1 MIGAKD
7 GIKSSVEQEY
17 QDFYA
22 RTLASYAINIEQE
35 LARKLLTEND
45 KLTYYFK
52 FNFNSLLRASA
63 NERAD
68 YYNKGI
74 RGGWL
79 SRNEARMFEDANGF
93 DGGDEYLIESNLMP
107 SSKINE
113 YMDAKI
119 AQLMK
124 QEKRTF
130 TGTVIARADGEN
142 MPKEIGG
149 IAAVINSVTDLGYF
163 EEVINAGAFDYA
175 LSKEYDIRCLF
186 NHEAELI
193 LGRTKADT
201 CKVFVNAD
209 GNLEYTWVPDYE
221 NPTHMSVVRSIMRGD
236 ITQSSFAF
244 TIKEQSWT
252 TSEKYGNMGKRV
264 ITVIEDLYDVS
275 PVTYPAYADTEADA
289 RSIAAMRD
297 EEQEIEAA
305 KRSQASA
312 DVLRLALLR
321 YENL

>member
-1 MIGAKD
+1 
-7 GIKSSVEQEY
+7 
-17 QDFYA
+17 
-22 RTLASYAINIEQE
+22 
-35 LARKLLTEND
+35 
-45 KLTYYFK
+45 
-52 FNFNSLLRASA
+52 
-63 NERAD
+63 
-68 YYNKGI
+68 
-74 RGGWL
+74 
-79 SRNEARMFEDANGF
+79 
-93 DGGDEYLIESNLMP
+93 
-107 SSKINE
+107 
-113 YMDAKI
+113 
-119 AQLMK
+119 MK

-201 CKVFVNAD
+201 CKVFVNGD

-321 YENL
+321 YQNL

>member
-1 MIGAKD
+1 
-7 GIKSSVEQEY
+7 
-17 QDFYA
+17 
-22 RTLASYAINIEQE
+22 
-35 LARKLLTEND
+35 
-45 KLTYYFK
+45 
-52 FNFNSLLRASA
+52 
-63 NERAD
+63 
-68 YYNKGI
+68 
-74 RGGWL
+74 
-79 SRNEARMFEDANGF
+79 
-93 DGGDEYLIESNLMP
+93 
-107 SSKINE
+107 
-113 YMDAKI
+113 
-119 AQLMK
+119 
-124 QEKRTF
+124 
-130 TGTVIARADGEN
+130 

-244 TIKEQSWT
+244 TIKEQSWS

-321 YENL
+321 YQNL